1 MKIFES
7 KQALRC
13 WIESRGGRGRV
24 LVPTMGALHR
34 GHTSLFDQAR
44 EFASE
49 VDGDVVAT
57 IFVNPVQFGPNEDF
71 DAYPRPLEDDL
82 ALCRAHGVDAVFVPD
97 VAAMYEEDR
106 SVLVTESR
114 LSASLCGASRPG
126 HFDGVCTVVAK
137 LFNLIQPFAAIFGE
151 KDYQQLAV
159 IRRMVRDLD
168 IPISILGAPTV
179 READGLALSS
189 RNAYLTPE
197 ERDEAPFLNHA
208 LTETAEGIDS
218 GFLECIDK
226 AEGFFRSRFALAT
239 LGRLDY
245 FSIVDAGTLEPLS
258 EFGTRPPRLIAAAW
272 FGKTRLIDNV
282 GLPAPSRT

>member
-1 MKIFES
+1 M
-7 KQALRC
+7 
-13 WIESRGGRGRV
+13 

-34 GHTSLFDQAR
+34 GHTSLFDRAR
-44 EFASE
+44 GIADENGGE
-49 VDGDVVAT
+49 VVAT

-71 DAYPRPLEDDL
+71 EAYPRPLEQDL
-82 ALCRAHGVDAVFVPD
+82 ELCREHGVDAVFAPAA
-97 VAAMYEEDR
+97 AAMYEDDR
-106 SVLVTESR
+106 SILVTESR

-137 LFNLIQPFAAIFGE
+137 LFNLVQSETAVFGE

-168 IPISILGAPTV
+168 FPVTIIGAPTV

-189 RNAYLTPE
+189 RNAYLTAE
-197 ERDEAPFLNHA
+197 ERAEAPYLNHA

-218 GFLECIDK
+218 GFIECIDK
-226 AEGFFRSRFALAT
+226 ADDFFRSRFALAT

-245 FSIVDAGTLEPLS
+245 FGIVDAETLEPLR
-258 EFGTRPPRLIAAAW
+258 EFGSRPPRLIAAAW

-282 GLPAPSRT
+282 GLPET